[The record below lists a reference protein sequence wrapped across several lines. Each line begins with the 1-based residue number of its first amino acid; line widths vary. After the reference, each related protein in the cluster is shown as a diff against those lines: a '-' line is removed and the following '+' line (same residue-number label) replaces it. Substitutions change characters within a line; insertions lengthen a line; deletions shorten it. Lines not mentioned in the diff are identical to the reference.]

1 MNLRPV
7 QTLKQESMQKSDLK
21 SIVKEKYSL
30 IAKQAEETGKK
41 SSCCCMPSDCC
52 GTDYSFIGEEYDAL
66 PGYAEE
72 ADLGLGCG
80 VPTEYAGLKPG
91 HRVLDLGSGAGNDCF
106 VARAIVGETG
116 WVTGLDFS
124 EDMLAKARKNLQKTG
139 FANMDFVA
147 GDIEEMP
154 LESETFN
161 VVLSNCVINLVPD
174 KHKAFA
180 ETIRVLK
187 PGGHFCFSDVVIKG
201 ELPDA
206 LRADAE
212 LYAGCVAGA
221 MDLEEYLEAIRR
233 AGFTRLHVHKVR
245 EIDVPR
251 SIIYKYLGVAEYR
264 QYKIDGTGIFSLT
277 VSAEKPV

>member
-1 MNLRPV
+1 MNHENKKKMKEKE
-7 QTLKQESMQKSDLK
+7 LKAL
-21 SIVKEKYSL
+21 VKEKYSL
-30 IAKQAEETGKK
+30 IAKQSEENGKQTA
-41 SSCCCMPSDCC
+41 CCCMPSDCC

-66 PGYAEE
+66 PGYSED

-91 HRVLDLGSGAGNDCF
+91 HKVLDLGSGAGNDCF

-124 EDMLAKARKNLQKTG
+124 EEMLEKARKNLLKTG
-139 FANMDFVA
+139 FTNMEFVA
-147 GDIEEMP
+147 GDIEDMP
-154 LESETFN
+154 LKRDTFD

-180 ETIRVLK
+180 ETIRVLR
-187 PGGHFCFSDVVIKG
+187 PGGHFCFSDVVIRGK
-201 ELPDA
+201 LPDA

-212 LYAGCVAGA
+212 LYAGCVSGA
-221 MDLEEYLEAIRR
+221 MEINEYLEAIRQ
-233 AGFTRLHVHKVR
+233 AGFTRLQVHKVR

-251 SIIYKYLGVAEYR
+251 SIFYKYIGVEEYQ
-264 QYKIDGTGIFSLT
+264 QYKSDGTGIFSLT
-277 VSAEKPV
+277 VSAVKPV